1 MKLYYATHTCSLS
14 PHIVATEAGIPLALE
29 KVDFTTYR
37 TDAGIDYRTVNPL
50 GYVPALQLDDGEL
63 LTEGVAIVQYLA
75 DSRPSSGLA
84 PPSGTRERLRLEQ
97 WLNFIATELHKSFS
111 PWLFHPEVGSQAQAY
126 SRDRLAARF
135 AFVERRLEVSPYLNG
150 NTFSVADAYCFTIAG
165 WSGFTGVDLEPYPR
179 LRSYLERIADRPAV
193 REAMRAHGLRKAA

>member
-14 PHIVATEAGIPLALE
+14 PHIVAAEAGIPLALE

-111 PWLFHPEVGSQAQAY
+111 PWLFHPEVGKAAQAY
-126 SRDRLAARF
+126 AKERLAARL
-135 AFVERRLEVSPYLNG
+135 AFVEQRLAASPYLAG
-150 NTFSVADAYCFTIAG
+150 GTFTVADAYCFTIVG
-165 WSGFTGVDLEPYPR
+165 WSRFTGVDLAPYPN
-179 LRSYLERIADRPAV
+179 LRGYLERIAERPAV
-193 REAMRAHGLRKAA
+193 REAMRAHGMDKAA